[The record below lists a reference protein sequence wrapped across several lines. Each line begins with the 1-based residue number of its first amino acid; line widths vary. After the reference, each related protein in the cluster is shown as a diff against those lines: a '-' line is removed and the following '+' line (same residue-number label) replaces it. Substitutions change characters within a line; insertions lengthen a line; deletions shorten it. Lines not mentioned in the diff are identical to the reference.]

1 MAKLTLKDLFEAK
14 GKRHLTQVFVRTPR
28 EAAACEEA
36 GIDMLVAA
44 ELHDGQSS
52 DYVGIRKAAPNTF
65 LTIGLAI
72 NTYAGQAEILRNAY
86 RLMGVGADTLYCGYG
101 IPTIKALADE
111 YIPVVGH
118 VGLVPYRNSPFGGM
132 KAVGKTSAEAIRVWE
147 LTKQY
152 EDAGAVGVEME
163 VVPAQVAT
171 EISKRTKM
179 LIIGMG
185 AGVNCD
191 VQYLFATDI
200 LGDNEGHV
208 PRHSKVYRDFK
219 SEYHRL
225 HRESVAAFKEFR
237 SDVLTGSYPAKN
249 NDVSINKGE
258 LTAFLKAIKSKTRS

>member
-1 MAKLTLKDLFEAK
+1 MSKLTLKDLFAAK
-14 GKRHLTQVFVRTPR
+14 GKRHLTQVFVRTPN

-72 NTYAGQAEILRNAY
+72 NTYAGHTEVLRNAY

-132 KAVGKTSAEAIRVWE
+132 KAVGKTSAEALRVYE

-152 EDAGAVGVEME
+152 EDAGAIGVEME
-163 VVPAQVAT
+163 VVPA
-171 EISKRTKM
+171 
-179 LIIGMG
+179 
-185 AGVNCD
+185 
-191 VQYLFATDI
+191 
-200 LGDNEGHV
+200 
-208 PRHSKVYRDFK
+208 
-219 SEYHRL
+219 
-225 HRESVAAFKEFR
+225 
-237 SDVLTGSYPAKN
+237 
-249 NDVSINKGE
+249 
-258 LTAFLKAIKSKTRS
+258 

>member
-1 MAKLTLKDLFEAK
+1 MPKFTLKDLFAAK
-14 GKRHLTQVFVRTPR
+14 GKRHLTQVFVRTAN

-36 GIDMLVAA
+36 GIDMLVAT
-44 ELHDGQSS
+44 EQHRGQSS
-52 DYVGIRKAAPNTF
+52 DYIDIRKAAPNTF
-65 LTIGLAI
+65 LTIGLAL
-72 NTYAGQAEILRNAY
+72 NTYADHTEVLRNAY
-86 RLMGVGADTLYCGYG
+86 RLMTAGADMLYSGYG
-101 IPTIKALADE
+101 IPTIRALADE

-118 VGLVPYRNSPFGGM
+118 VGLVPYRNSWYGGM
-132 KAVGKTSAEAIRVWE
+132 KAVGKTSAEALRVYE

-163 VVPAQVAT
+163 VVPAEVAT

-185 AGVNCD
+185 AGINCD

-219 SEYHRL
+219 GEYHRL
-225 HRESVAAFKEFR
+225 YRESVSAFKEFR
-237 SDVLTGSYPAKN
+237 SDVLTGAYPAKRN
-249 NDVSINKGE
+249 EVTIPKNEFD
-258 LTAFLKAIKSKTRS
+258 AFLKAME

>member
-1 MAKLTLKDLFEAK
+1 MAKLTLKDLFETK
-14 GKRHLTQVFVRTPR
+14 GKRHLTQVFVRTPN
-28 EAAACEEA
+28 EASACEEA
-36 GIDMLVAA
+36 GIDMLVAS

-72 NTYAGQAEILRNAY
+72 NKYAGHDEVLRNAY
-86 RLMGVGADTLYCGYG
+86 RLMGVGADALYCGYG
-101 IPTIKALADE
+101 IDTVHALASE
-111 YIPVVGH
+111 HIPVVGH
-118 VGLVPYRNSPFGGM
+118 VGLVPYRNSWFGGM
-132 KAVGKTSAEAIRVWE
+132 KAVGKTSAEALKVWE

-163 VVPAQVAT
+163 VVPSQVAS
-171 EISKRTKM
+171 EICKHTKM

-185 AGVNCD
+185 AGLNCD

-225 HRESVAAFKEFR
+225 HRESVSAFKDFR
-237 SDVLTGSYPAKN
+237 SDVLTGAYPNKEN
-249 NDVSINKGE
+249 EVSIEKSE
-258 LTAFLKAIKSKTRS
+258 LDEFLKAIKSK

>member
-1 MAKLTLKDLFEAK
+1 MSKLTLKDLLAAK
-14 GKRHLTQVFVRTPR
+14 GKRRLTQVFVRTPR

-44 ELHDGQSS
+44 ELHDGQTS
-52 DYVGIRKAAPNTF
+52 DYVGIRRAAPNTF
-65 LTIGLAI
+65 LTIGLAV
-72 NTYAGQAEILRNAY
+72 NKYSGHTEVLRNAY

-111 YIPVVGH
+111 FLPVVGH
-118 VGLVPYRNSPFGGM
+118 VGLVPYRNSWFGGL
-132 KAVGKTSAEAIRVWE
+132 KAVGKTSAEAIRVYE
-147 LTKQY
+147 ITKQY
-152 EDAGAVGVEME
+152 EEAGAIGVEME
-163 VVPAQVAT
+163 VVPAEVAT
-171 EISKRTKM
+171 EIAKRTKM

-208 PRHSKVYRDFK
+208 PRHAKEYRDFK
-219 SEYHRL
+219 GEYRRL

-237 SDVLTGSYPAKN
+237 SDVLTGAYPANHHNLTIDK
-249 NDVSINKGE
+249 E
-258 LTAFLKAIKSKTRS
+258 EFTAFLKAIK

>member
-1 MAKLTLKDLFEAK
+1 MSKLTLKDLFAAK
-14 GKRHLTQVFVRTPR
+14 GKRHLTQVFVRTPS

-72 NTYAGQAEILRNAY
+72 NTYAGHTEVLRNAY

-118 VGLVPYRNSPFGGM
+118 VGLVPYRNSAFGGM
-132 KAVGKTSAEAIRVWE
+132 KAVGKTAAEALHVYE

-152 EDAGAVGVEME
+152 EDAGAIGVEME

-185 AGVNCD
+185 AGLDCD

-237 SDVLTGSYPAKN
+237 SDVLTGAYPTAK
-249 NDVSINKGE
+249 NDVSIDKKE
-258 LTAFLKAIKSKTRS
+258 FESFLKAIK

>member
-1 MAKLTLKDLFEAK
+1 MLEPRLRTLAGRQLAWSPSTSKRGITAKLTKTPQINDKSEFDEWLKTIK
-14 GKRHLTQVFVRTPR
+14 GKFVLVSQNQITGRPDYQWEEYSTPESFEKLKEDR
-28 EAAACEEA
+28 DKLSEKWFSN
-36 GIDMLVAA
+36 L
-44 ELHDGQSS
+44 
-52 DYVGIRKAAPNTF
+52 RKT
-65 LTIGLAI
+65 
-72 NTYAGQAEILRNAY
+72 
-86 RLMGVGADTLYCGYG
+86 GYG
-101 IPTIKALADE
+101 YRDINKA
-111 YIPVVGH
+111 
-118 VGLVPYRNSPFGGM
+118 F
-132 KAVGKTSAEAIRVWE
+132 
-147 LTKQY
+147 

-185 AGVNCD
+185 AGLDCD

-237 SDVLTGSYPAKN
+237 SDVLTGAYPTAK
-249 NDVSINKGE
+249 NDVSIDKKE
-258 LTAFLKAIKSKTRS
+258 FESFLKAIK

>member
-1 MAKLTLKDLFEAK
+1 
-14 GKRHLTQVFVRTPR
+14 
-28 EAAACEEA
+28 
-36 GIDMLVAA
+36 
-44 ELHDGQSS
+44 
-52 DYVGIRKAAPNTF
+52 
-65 LTIGLAI
+65 
-72 NTYAGQAEILRNAY
+72 
-86 RLMGVGADTLYCGYG
+86 MGVGADTLYCGYG

-171 EISKRTKM
+171 EISKRTKI

-249 NDVSINKGE
+249 NDVSIDKGE
-258 LTAFLKAIKSKTRS
+258 LTAFLKAIK

>member
-1 MAKLTLKDLFEAK
+1 MSKLTLKDLFAAK
-14 GKRHLTQVFVRTPR
+14 GKRHLTQVYVRTPN
-28 EAAACEEA
+28 EASACEEA

-52 DYVGIRKAAPNTF
+52 DYVGIRKAAQNTF

-72 NTYAGQAEILRNAY
+72 NTYTSQSEILHNAY

-132 KAVGKTSAEAIRVWE
+132 KAVGKTSDEALRVYE
-147 LTKQY
+147 LTKQC
-152 EDAGAVGVEME
+152 EDAGAIGVEME

-171 EISKRTKM
+171 EILKRTKI

-185 AGVNCD
+185 AGLDCD

-219 SEYHRL
+219 TEYHRL

-237 SDVLTGSYPAKN
+237 SDVLTGAYPAPG
-249 NDVSINKGE
+249 NDVSIDKRE
-258 LTAFLKAIKSKTRS
+258 LTAFLKAIK